1 MVKKAIAM
9 SLLIR
14 EYRAELAQIGREA
27 FSMLKDP
34 EAVPI
39 AHSQITKKTAVC
51 KLSLRPFIKETSTE
65 LVKIPSKVKM
75 LKL

>member
-14 EYRAELAQIGREA
+14 KYSGKLAQIGREA

-39 AHSQITKKTAVC
+39 AHPQITKKTAVC
-51 KLSLRPFIKETSTE
+51 KLSLKLFIKETSIE

>member
-9 SLLIR
+9 SLLTR
-14 EYRAELAQIGREA
+14 EYGAELAQIGREA

-39 AHSQITKKTAVC
+39 AHPQITKKQQYANY
-51 KLSLRPFIKETSTE
+51 L
-65 LVKIPSKVKM
+65 
-75 LKL
+75 